1 MPVTPT
7 SRAAAGLDRARALR
21 VALERLAV
29 ALARGDAAA
38 VLAAEPLLQA
48 ALEVGSPDDL
58 AAPEDRAAVAADL
71 AAARAALARCRAVG
85 AASAELTGVTLD
97 VLGRTGS
104 YGRHGAG
111 QPRGPRGRDL
121 HARV

>member
-1 MPVTPT
+1 MPVMAT
-7 SRAAAGLDRARALR
+7 SRAAAGPDRARALR
-21 VALERLAV
+21 VALERLAA
-29 ALARGDAAA
+29 ALAGGDAAA

-48 ALEVGSPDDL
+48 ALEAGPADDL
-58 AAPEDRAAVAADL
+58 ASPEARASVVDDL
-71 AAARAALARCRAVG
+71 AAARAALARCRALG
-85 AASAELTGVTLD
+85 AARAELTGVTLD

-104 YGRHGAG
+104 YDRHGAG